1 MYHQL
6 TAPVTEF
13 DYFTQT
19 YTNYIVQKSTTIR
32 SSPKTKQKFTHVRN
46 EISSIMTKKIIF

>member
-32 SSPKTKQKFTHVRN
+32 PSLKTKQKYTHVRN
-46 EISSIMTKKIIF
+46 EISSIITKKIIF